1 MFIDAS
7 ALTAILV
14 DEPDGPALLAR
25 IDRAEVRQT
34 SPLALWETAIA
45 VARVLA
51 IDEMA
56 AADAV
61 ERFCDLAGITI
72 GAVPPDAA
80 RIAIGAWA
88 RFGKGRHPA
97 ALNFGDCFAYACA
110 RLGGQPLLFK
120 GDDFGRT
127 DIAVA

>member
-1 MFIDAS
+1 MI
-7 ALTAILV
+7 
-14 DEPDGPALLAR
+14 P
-25 IDRAEVRQT
+25 
-34 SPLALWETAIA
+34 
-45 VARVLA
+45 
-51 IDEMA
+51 
-56 AADAV
+56 
-61 ERFCDLAGITI
+61 
-72 GAVPPDAA
+72 VPPDAA
-80 RIAIGAWA
+80 RAAIGAWA